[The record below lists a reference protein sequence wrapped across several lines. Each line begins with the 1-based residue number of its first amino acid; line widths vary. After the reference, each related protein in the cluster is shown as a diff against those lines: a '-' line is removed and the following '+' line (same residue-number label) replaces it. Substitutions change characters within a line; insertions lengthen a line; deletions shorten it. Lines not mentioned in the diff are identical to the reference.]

1 MKTISFIIFITMATQ
16 ILSAQSTEIVN
27 ADAITNK
34 FHKAHLSEILFT
46 DRIIPLDSLQESDVM
61 KSSNLKRNSD
71 LVIRVFLKN
80 SMTNYMHALAPHLP
94 LEELVVSGNFQFSFY
109 IDNKFIYKED
119 MHHGCG
125 LNKNTSTT
133 FSVPFISNRGA
144 DFWSVYLWDRFKSNG
159 GEIALSKGNHI
170 LKVEMRSYVK
180 LNESTLPLVGDII
193 ASGKLN
199 LNIKKEKISKKERA
213 IQKIA
218 NSEEWKIS
226 KSKFNHKKIETLNKA
241 IIDNTFKA
249 ISSIVV
255 IKENE
260 LLIEEYFNTEKRHTL
275 HDTRSVG
282 KTFTSALMGIAIKE
296 GHIKNEAQ
304 TLSNFYNL
312 KTFSNYD
319 PQKDNVSIKDLL
331 TMSSAIDGSDQ
342 IDSSP
347 GNEENM
353 YPTDD
358 WVKFTLDL
366 PIDKNK
372 SNGKQWDYFTAGV
385 VLLGDILNKSVPN
398 QLEKYAEEKLFTP
411 LNIKNYEWQYTPQN
425 VVNTAG
431 GLQMSALDFAK
442 FGELYRN
449 KGNYKGRQ
457 ILTEEW
463 VNKSFTK
470 HHAIPERNN
479 EYYGFLFWNKSY
491 HVNGK
496 AYETY
501 YCAGNGG
508 SKIFIF
514 KDIPYTIVITAKA
527 YNRHYGH
534 SQVDKMMEEY
544 ILPALLKE

>member
-1 MKTISFIIFITMATQ
+1 MKVQVLIILWIMFSQ
-16 ILSAQSTEIVN
+16 NILAQPSNIVKPNDIVN
-27 ADAITNK
+27 EM
-34 FHKAHLSEILFT
+34 HKSHVGKIIFT
-46 DRIIPLDSLQESDVM
+46 DRLIPLDSLQKNDFITSTVLNRN
-61 KSSNLKRNSD
+61 SNLAF
-71 LVIRVFLKN
+71 RVFMNN
-80 SMTNYMHALAPHLP
+80 SITNYMHVLAPKLT
-94 LEELVVSGNFQFSFY
+94 LEELMVSGNFQFSFFV
-109 IDNKFIYKED
+109 DNKFIYKEN

-125 LNKNTSTT
+125 LNKNVNTT
-133 FSVPFISNRGA
+133 FTVPFISRKSV
-144 DFWSVYLWDRFKSNG
+144 DYWSIYLWDRFKSNG
-159 GEIALSKGNHI
+159 GESTLAKGNHI
-170 LKVEMRSYVK
+170 LKVEMRPYVK
-180 LNESTLPLVGDII
+180 LNENAVPLVGDII
-193 ASGKLN
+193 ASGQLT

-218 NSEEWKIS
+218 YSEDWKIS
-226 KSKFNHKKIETLNKA
+226 KSKFDNKKIETLNKA

-249 ISSIVV
+249 ITSIVI

-260 LLIEEYFNTEKRHTL
+260 LLIEEYFNTASRNTL

-296 GHIKNEAQ
+296 GYIKNEAQ
-304 TLSNFYNL
+304 TLGDFYKL

-319 PQKDNVSIKDLL
+319 PQKESISIKDLL

-342 IDSSP
+342 IDTSP

-353 YPTDD
+353 YPSEN
-358 WVKFTLDL
+358 WVKFALDV
-366 PIDKNK
+366 PMDKNK

-398 QLEKYAEEKLFTP
+398 QLEKYAEEKLFAP

-449 KGNYKGRQ
+449 KGNYKGKQ

-463 VNKSFTK
+463 VIKSFTK
-470 HHAIPERNN
+470 HHAIPERND
-479 EYYGFLFWNKSY
+479 EYYGFLFWNKTY

-496 AYETY
+496 DYETY

-527 YNRHYGH
+527 YSRPYGH